1 MFRKSAQLLL
11 NLEGDI
17 IIQMHHQQQNHYIRS
32 RVFFLLICEP
42 LLITMARKRTH
53 EAIEQ
58 IDNVDGPI
66 ANTSIHG
73 AITSLS
79 PVKKGRNSIF
89 FDGTLADETSK
100 IRVVGF
106 DAQQQRKLN
115 NYHQKNI
122 PVELINCEVKSSRYG
137 EGYEV
142 MLKGGTHIK
151 ESQQQK
157 WMYQH

>member
-1 MFRKSAQLLL
+1 M
-11 NLEGDI
+11 
-17 IIQMHHQQQNHYIRS
+17 
-32 RVFFLLICEP
+32 
-42 LLITMARKRTH
+42 H

-58 IDNVDGPI
+58 IDDVDGPI

-73 AITSLS
+73 AITLLS
-79 PVKKGRNSIF
+79 PVKKGHNFYIF

-106 DAQQQRKLN
+106 DVQQQRKLN

-137 EGYEV
+137 EILLLEFSV
-142 MLKGGTHIK
+142 NTNCLHAAV
-151 ESQQQK
+151 
-157 WMYQH
+157 